1 MAEQLIRTTSMQISE
16 IAANVGFFDY
26 NYFSKVFHRKF
37 GVSPREYRKRLE
49 DNGTGQEKQLN
60 KANQTQKSIK
70 NHPLYKITS
79 PNTNFLLFWY
89 RRTKAAGGID
99 PA

>member
-1 MAEQLIRTTSMQISE
+1 MEP
-16 IAANVGFFDY
+16 D
-26 NYFSKVFHRKF
+26 RK
-37 GVSPREYRKRLE
+37 
-49 DNGTGQEKQLN
+49 KQLN
-60 KANQTQKSIK
+60 KANQTQKKHKKIIRCT
-70 NHPLYKITS
+70 KITS